1 MINLHSSLLP
11 RWRGAAP
18 IIYSIKSGDP
28 ETGVTI
34 MKVAPR
40 QYDIGNILCV
50 EKVPVDDQ
58 MLLPELHDKLS
69 HVGAQ
74 LMLDTLR
81 NVHERL
87 DNSRPQPNEGVT
99 YAPKVEGNAL
109 SFIDWNTMTARE
121 VFNLFRALY
130 GFRPILTG
138 FDNVLV
144 KLLDIRIHECSS
156 VEGLSSGGS
165 FSFDRSNNRLIV
177 KCADSSISVGQLQ
190 VVGKPKMNAV
200 QFMNGFV
207 KKRPENVLLFSQPEL
222 NK

>member
-1 MINLHSSLLP
+1 
-11 RWRGAAP
+11 
-18 IIYSIKSGDP
+18 
-28 ETGVTI
+28 
-34 MKVAPR
+34 
-40 QYDIGNILCV
+40 
-50 EKVPVDDQ
+50 
-58 MLLPELHDKLS
+58 
-69 HVGAQ
+69 
-74 LMLDTLR
+74 
-81 NVHERL
+81 
-87 DNSRPQPNEGVT
+87 
-99 YAPKVEGNAL
+99 
-109 SFIDWNTMTARE
+109 MTARE

-177 KCADSSISVGQLQ
+177 KCADRSISVGQLQ

-207 KKRPENVLLFSQPEL
+207 KKRPENVHLFSQPEL

>member
-1 MINLHSSLLP
+1 
-11 RWRGAAP
+11 
-18 IIYSIKSGDP
+18 
-28 ETGVTI
+28 

-87 DNSRPQPNEGVT
+87 DNSRPQPNDGVT

-177 KCADSSISVGQLQ
+177 KCADRSISVGQLQ